1 MALNEANII
10 KGRVALPY
18 ALLAFVVFAV
28 YANAW
33 SGDFLLDDIWAVAQN
48 SFLRHWHTLPEA
60 VSTLTFAGAGQP
72 GGFYRPVLA
81 FCWFMVFQ
89 VFGKSSIAY
98 HGLNIL
104 IHVVNTWLVF
114 RLGRKIGLHEYVA
127 FLATLIW
134 AVHPLNVEA
143 VTYIS
148 GLGDVLYTMFCLL
161 GINVLM
167 VGLSC
172 RRIIAA
178 SLIYIV
184 ALGCKES
191 AVVFPALA
199 LISLYLVGPE
209 RLRLSALV
217 RIWPLWV
224 LCAGYLG
231 LLFYIIHSTGFMI
244 RGHDDPDWMAIYG
257 GNLPNRIY
265 TALSTVPV
273 YFGLLLW
280 PVGLHLNRV
289 YPFFESFM
297 QWQVLLGAGIMLLS
311 LMQIVWG
318 RGKRGA
324 GLSWGLLWFA
334 IAYSPNA
341 GVVFPTDALIFEHWM
356 YMPMAGLILGLASCL
371 PKNMPRQANL
381 GLAAIT
387 ICMVAA
393 LAWRS
398 HDQNRAW
405 QNTGTLIESALPYS
419 EHNEM
424 ARNSLGVYYTGAGE
438 FDKAIEQYKL
448 VLQDTGMLPPMMVPA
463 VHMSLAF
470 TYLHIRFNHDDEQS
484 VDERIQ
490 AQYKTIHDGIPN
502 APFIPEA
509 IHELETV
516 LELNPGDY
524 WAKVTLLMIYKYQG
538 NEEKAAYYD
547 RLIRQVNP

>member
-1 MALNEANII
+1 LVFSNTYKT
-10 KGRVALPY
+10 KGRAALPY
-18 ALLAFVVFAV
+18 ALLAFVILAV
-28 YANAW
+28 YSNAW
-33 SGDFLLDDIWAVAQN
+33 SGDFLLDDVWAVAQN
-48 SFLRHWHTLPEA
+48 SFLRHWSTLPQA

-81 FCWFMVFQ
+81 FCWFLVFQ
-89 VFGKSSIAY
+89 VFGKSAIAY

-104 IHVVNTWLVF
+104 IHVVNTCLVF
-114 RLGRKIGLHEYVA
+114 RLGKKIGLREGVA
-127 FLATLIW
+127 FLATLLW

-161 GINVLM
+161 GIVVLM
-167 VGLSC
+167 GGLSLPRMAGTC
-172 RRIIAA
+172 
-178 SLIYIV
+178 LIYII

-199 LISLYLVGPE
+199 LASLYLVGPE
-209 RLRLSALV
+209 RLSLPAIV
-217 RIWPLWV
+217 RTWPLWI
-224 LCAGYLG
+224 LCGLYLG
-231 LLFYIIHSTGFMI
+231 LLFYIVHSTGFMI
-244 RGHDDPDWMAIYG
+244 RGHNDPEWMAIYG

-273 YFGLLLW
+273 YFGLMLW
-280 PVGLHLNRV
+280 PVDLHLNRI
-289 YPFFESFM
+289 YPFFESIA
-297 QWQVLLGAGIMLLS
+297 QWPVLLGAGMVLLAFAQV
-311 LMQIVWG
+311 LWG
-318 RGKRGA
+318 RGKRGV
-324 GLSWGLLWFA
+324 GISWGLAWFA

-356 YMPMAGLILGLASCL
+356 YMPMAGLILSLATCLPEMPRRVNSVLAGLAL
-371 PKNMPRQANL
+371 
-381 GLAAIT
+381 LAAAT
-387 ICMVAA
+387 
-393 LAWRS
+393 LSWRS
-398 HDQNRAW
+398 HDQNRIW

-419 EHNEM
+419 DHNEM
-424 ARNSLGVYYTGAGE
+424 ARNSLGVYYTSQGE
-438 FDKAIEQYKL
+438 FDKAIEQYRL
-448 VLQDTGMLPPMMVPA
+448 VLENPAMLPPMMIPA

-470 TYLHIRFNHDDEQS
+470 AYLNIRFNHDDEQS

-502 APFIPEA
+502 APHIPEA

-516 LELNPGDY
+516 LELNPGDH

-547 RLIRQVNP
+547 RLIRQVSP